1 MSEEKKTMADFEDEI
16 NASFVTFNEGDI
28 IQGTVVA
35 VEEEE
40 IVLDL
45 QSFSQGV
52 IPAGEYSDD
61 PDFRAMDEIRVGDV
75 LNAMVLYEDEMGRT
89 VLSWKRAKETESW
102 EALRSAL
109 QDRTVYEVRV
119 KNTVNAGVVAYV
131 EGIRGFIPASQL
143 ALHYVEEGEL
153 ENYVGKMVKARV
165 ITVDEEAG
173 KLVLSAKDVAKEE
186 AAKVHE
192 AKLNALQKGFITEG
206 TITRIESYGCFV
218 EIGDDLTGLV
228 HISQICNKFLKSPKE
243 VVHLGMKVKVKVLDV
258 AEGKIRLSMKQA
270 EDIAPEELEDLQR
283 RVDEIVAENRTAESE
298 NRIREREIND
308 RQIHGMKV
316 IFGGFCVLLA
326 VIGIGNVFSNTL
338 GFVRQRKREF
348 ARYLSVGLTPE
359 GIRKMFCIE
368 ALVLA
373 GRPALITLPLAVLS
387 VGYMLKLSYL
397 DAGEFLAE
405 APLLPIAAFWLMI
418 LGSVALAY
426 VLGWRTVRKLSLTEL
441 LWDDTVM

>member
-173 KLVLSAKDVAKEE
+173 ELVLSAKDVAKEE

-270 EDIAPEELEDLQR
+270 EDIAPEMGQSMGASDEEVSLEYT
-283 RVDEIVAENRTAESE
+283 DE
-298 NRIREREIND
+298 
-308 RQIHGMKV
+308 
-316 IFGGFCVLLA
+316 
-326 VIGIGNVFSNTL
+326 
-338 GFVRQRKREF
+338 
-348 ARYLSVGLTPE
+348 
-359 GIRKMFCIE
+359 E
-368 ALVLA
+368 ATTSLA
-373 GRPALITLPLAVLS
+373 GL
-387 VGYMLKLSYL
+387 LKGIHI
-397 DAGEFLAE
+397 DE
-405 APLLPIAAFWLMI
+405 
-418 LGSVALAY
+418 
-426 VLGWRTVRKLSLTEL
+426 
-441 LWDDTVM
+441 